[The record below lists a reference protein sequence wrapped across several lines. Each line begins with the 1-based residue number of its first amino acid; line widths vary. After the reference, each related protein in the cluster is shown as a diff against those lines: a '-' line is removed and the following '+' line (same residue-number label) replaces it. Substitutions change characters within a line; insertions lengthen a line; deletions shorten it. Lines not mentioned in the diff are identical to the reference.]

1 MDEEEAFVRYLRSEH
16 PELADLPL
24 FNDEGDPE
32 KSWWKRREW
41 RGGSGYAAR
50 YCTYI
55 GTVVFE
61 IPFPKEVSINS
72 CFLSFG
78 GLDSKIENHW
88 GPSKIFAIFQPL
100 VKLIRF
106 PRNKKNSKYFRFFSY
121 QGVGPRR

>member
-50 YCTYI
+50 YCII
-55 GTVVFE
+55 GTVTVVYE
-61 IPFPKEVSINS
+61 IPFPKEVSKLSINS
-72 CFLSFG
+72 FFF
-78 GLDSKIENHW
+78 
-88 GPSKIFAIFQPL
+88 FA
-100 VKLIRF
+100 
-106 PRNKKNSKYFRFFSY
+106 FR
-121 QGVGPRR
+121 